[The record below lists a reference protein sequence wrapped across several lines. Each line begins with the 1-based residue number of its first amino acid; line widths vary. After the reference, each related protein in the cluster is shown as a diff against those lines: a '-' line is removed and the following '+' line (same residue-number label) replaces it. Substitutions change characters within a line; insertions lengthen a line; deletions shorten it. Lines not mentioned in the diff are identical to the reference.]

1 MAPARRQLK
10 RESTIIVDGFIT
22 PNESIS
28 TTGTI
33 TPKQEDID
41 ISFSDNFEDTFT
53 GASFAS
59 HNGFPVEEDQIIV
72 SERQRR
78 SASRKLLLSSPQIR
92 HLPHSHALIVSART
106 SRPSSRPNDAT
117 RAAPMAEVPAAQTGL
132 EFVGQ
137 DAKILVDAIND
148 LRQFGLDHVVQLPE
162 LVLVGDQSAGKS
174 SLMSALTEVQLPRD
188 QGMCTKC
195 PANIKTAPAEFWSCK
210 VSLQQYYK
218 YVDPGGKVIDSRTV
232 TKKNP
237 FPPWIEQR
245 LEVKHFKTIYAK
257 EELQEVM
264 KWAQI
269 ALLNHDDDYKSFI
282 PGTGRRTELHDFDYE
297 RDHTTARF
305 SPNVIAVEISGPGLP
320 ALSFYDLPG
329 IFRVAPDPKD
339 QYLAKVIENLAINYI
354 EHPEAVII
362 WTLAMKTDPSNSSTG
377 KVIQDCKA
385 GDRCIG
391 VLTNPD
397 HVQVRHVEYEKI
409 LQGQAHVIGHGYF
422 VTKQPGD
429 AFDLSLADYHGRAR
443 EEEIEFFDTDQLWK
457 HDWKEFRERCGTL
470 AIQKYLSQ
478 EFARQIAK
486 RLAQLVKKVN
496 FSNIET

>member
-1 MAPARRQLK
+1 MAPARRQFK
-10 RESTIIVDGFIT
+10 RESTTIVVDGVMT
-22 PNESIS
+22 PNESMS

-41 ISFSDNFEDTFT
+41 ISFSDNFEDKLA
-53 GASFAS
+53 GASFQS
-59 HNGFPVEEDQIIV
+59 HDGLPVEEDQHTRV
-72 SERQRR
+72 ERQRR
-78 SASRKLLLSSPQIR
+78 SASGKLSPSSFQGL
-92 HLPHSHALIVSART
+92 HFSHPRSLIVSART
-106 SRPSSRPNDAT
+106 SRPSSRHTNGT
-117 RAAPMAEVPAAQTGL
+117 RQAPMAETPAQTGL

-195 PANIKTAPAEFWSCK
+195 PANIKTSPAAFWSCK
-210 VSLQQYYK
+210 ISLQQYWK
-218 YVDPGGKVIDSRTV
+218 YVDPGQKVIDSKTV
-232 TKKNP
+232 TRKNP
-237 FPPWIEQR
+237 FPPWTEQK
-245 LEVKHFKTIYAK
+245 LEVKPFKTIYDK
-257 EELQEVM
+257 NELQEVM

-269 ALLNHDDDYKSFI
+269 ALLNHDDDYKLFI
-282 PGTGRRTELHDFDYE
+282 PGTGRRTELHDFEYE
-297 RDHTTARF
+297 RDRTKARF

-339 QYLAKVIENLAINYI
+339 QYLAKVIENLAIKYI

-409 LQGQAHVIGHGYF
+409 LQRQAHIIGHGYF

-429 AFDLSLADYHGRAR
+429 AFDLTLPDYHARAR
-443 EEEIEFFDTDQLWK
+443 REEIEFFEQDHLWK
-457 HDWKEFRERCGTL
+457 YEWQEFRERCGTL

-478 EFARQIAK
+478 EFAKQIAK
-486 RLAQLVKKVN
+486 RLVQSFKGVP
-496 FSNIET
+496 IC